1 MVWSYASN
9 RPEYILKIEM
19 RTIKPMIMN
28 NIYRYLT
35 VICLIIFVGFS
46 SLETFAGNK
55 DRSGQAG
62 ASQLLINP
70 WAMSTGWNNA
80 GMASVKG
87 LDAMFGNIAGTAFT
101 KGTDLNFSHTTWLKG
116 TDISMFSFGLLQ
128 KVGDAGVIGLSVA
141 SMSFGDI
148 QITTVDKPDG
158 GNGTYS
164 PNLMNINLS
173 FAKSFS
179 NSIHGGL
186 LVKIIS
192 ESMSDMSVNGVAID
206 AGIQYVTGNQEQIHF
221 GITLKNIGPTLKY
234 SGDGLSYKVFFSQY
248 HSDQYTVEMRTDPF
262 ELPTQLV
269 IGAAY
274 DFNFESDYRLT
285 LAGNFTSNS
294 FTKDQI
300 VLGAEFSLKNYLM
313 LRAGYAYEEGIWEEI
328 DHDDNTNINKGL
340 SLGASVQAPIGKNM
354 TFAVDYSY
362 RSTAHFD
369 GTHSIGARI
378 SF

>member
-1 MVWSYASN
+1 M
-9 RPEYILKIEM
+9 K
-19 RTIKPMIMN
+19 

-35 VICLIIFVGFS
+35 VSCLTILIGFS
-46 SLETFAGNK
+46 SLGTFAGNK

-70 WAMSTGWNNA
+70 WAMSAGWNNA

-128 KVGDAGVIGLSVA
+128 KLGDAGVIGLSVT

-148 QITTVDKPDG
+148 PITTMDKPDG
-158 GNGTYS
+158 TGATYS
-164 PNLMNINLS
+164 PSLMNINIS

-179 NSIHGGL
+179 NSIHGGI

-192 ESMSDMSVNGVAID
+192 ESMADMSINGVALD
-206 AGIQYVTGNQEQIHF
+206 AGIQYVTGSQEQIHF
-221 GITLKNIGPTLKY
+221 GITLKNIGPTLRY
-234 SGDGLSYKVFFSQY
+234 SGDGLSYKVFFSQNY
-248 HSDQYTVEMRTDPF
+248 SDQYTVSARTDPF

-274 DFNFESDYRLT
+274 DFNFENDYRLT

-300 VLGAEFSLKNYLM
+300 ILGAEFSLKNYLM
-313 LRAGYAYEEGIWEEI
+313 LRAGYAYEEGVWDNI
-328 DHDDNTNINKGL
+328 DTDENTNINKGL
-340 SLGASVQAPIGKNM
+340 NLGATVQAPLSKKM
-354 TFAVDYSY
+354 TLSVDYSY